1 MRGRTIYRF
10 SRRESSGILRAL
22 YGDNAASLL
31 LAVFPRYFKEASV
44 HHKLGRVLCTVLF
57 SLLATAAFA
66 QGEFSAEVVN
76 NSAKESTG
84 PTKIY
89 VSKDKMRLEGHE
101 QSGHTGMVIVNFA
114 TQTTDILIPE
124 RKMYIESAM
133 GRGPGSQRMFNFFRA
148 GDVENACDEWQKL
161 ATKPG
166 GKCRKIGN
174 EVVNGRSTIKYE
186 GTAVDGEVT
195 YVWIDPKLR
204 FPVKWQEKN
213 GGGELRNIEEGTQ
226 PASLFVIPS
235 DYQKMDMGNMRMP
248 GATPSH

>member
-1 MRGRTIYRF
+1 MHPKF
-10 SRRESSGILRAL
+10 
-22 YGDNAASLL
+22 
-31 LAVFPRYFKEASV
+31 
-44 HHKLGRVLCTVLF
+44 GRVLGLALV
-57 SLLATAAFA
+57 SLLASAVFA
-66 QGEFSAEVVN
+66 QQEFSAEVLN
-76 NSAKESTG
+76 NSNQAASATA
-84 PTKIY
+84 KIY
-89 VSKDKMRLEGHE
+89 ASKDKLRFEGF
-101 QSGHTGMVIVNFA
+101 QQNGHTGAMIINLA
-114 TQTTDILIPE
+114 AQTTDILIPE
-124 RKMYIESAM
+124 RKMYVESTI
-133 GRGPGSQRMFNFFRA
+133 GHGPGSQRMFNFFRA

-186 GTAVDGEVT
+186 GTAADGEVT